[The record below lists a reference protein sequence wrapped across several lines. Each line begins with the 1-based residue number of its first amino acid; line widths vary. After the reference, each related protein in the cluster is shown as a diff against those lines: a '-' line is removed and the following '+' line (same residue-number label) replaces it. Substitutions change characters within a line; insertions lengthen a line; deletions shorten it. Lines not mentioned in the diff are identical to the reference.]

1 MVVRCQPRSH
11 VAATDG
17 GGVWAAMPC
26 GDAALNSA
34 SAVETTAMVARASAV
49 AVSAEANCR
58 VLRIL
63 NPKLSFAL
71 TVTISAAIGGRE

>member
-1 MVVRCQPRSH
+1 MVVRRQPRSH

-17 GGVWAAMPC
+17 SGACAAMPC
-26 GDAALNSA
+26 CADRFNPA

-71 TVTISAAIGGRE
+71 KMTISAAIGGRE